1 MEISLD
7 IDFDRFIS
15 ALEDSVDAVMDG
27 AKTGMH
33 DALDR
38 WQSDA
43 VNVAPLDK
51 GTLRRSIKQEPISI
65 KNGEI
70 VGEISANAIEMSKS
84 GRFNYAYYIHEENAG
99 GRKLRRP
106 GTVKKFLEVPLRRN
120 QGKYADMVEKQI
132 VAALKRRGL
141 T

>member
-1 MEISLD
+1 MEISLN
-7 IDFDRFIS
+7 IDFGRFIS
-15 ALEDSVDAVMDG
+15 ALEESADAVMDG
-27 AKTGMH
+27 ARTGMH

-38 WQSDA
+38 WQADA
-43 VNVAPLDK
+43 TDVAPLDT

-70 VGEISANAIEMSKS
+70 VGEISANAIEMSRS
-84 GRFNYAYYIHEENAG
+84 GRFNYAYYIHEKDAG
-99 GRKLRRP
+99 GKKLRHP

-120 QGKYADMVEKQI
+120 ESKYADMVEKQI
-132 VAALKRRGL
+132 VAALKRKGL